1 MAKFL
6 VIIGLSTL
14 LLAAFSLVSARF
26 RLGRGLDRTVELA
39 AWLVA
44 IVMFG
49 VIMLLVCKGPGSA
62 QINDAIERVV
72 HWLHN

>member
-6 VIIGLSTL
+6 VIIGLTFVVV
-14 LLAAFSLVSARF
+14 AALSLVSARLK
-26 RLGRGLDRTVELA
+26 LGRGLDRTIELA

-44 IVMFG
+44 IVI
-49 VIMLLVCKGPGSA
+49 VVVVMLLATKGPGSA
-62 QINDAIERVV
+62 QINEALEKVV